1 MTGDKG
7 WFSRLVSVVSRTY
20 ITFGD
25 NGQGHVLS
33 EGEVK
38 VSDKV
43 NLKSVALVQSM
54 GFNFLFVSQLLDESF
69 EVLFRPTGSRI
80 LDSRGT

>member
-1 MTGDKG
+1 M
-7 WFSRLVSVVSRTY
+7 VSKTY

-33 EGEVK
+33 EGEIK

-43 NLKSVALVQSM
+43 TLRHFTLVQSV
-54 GFNFLFVSQLLDESF
+54 G
-69 EVLFRPTGSRI
+69 
-80 LDSRGT
+80 DSPEGPPKNRGNAA

>member
-1 MTGDKG
+1 
-7 WFSRLVSVVSRTY
+7 VVSKTY

-33 EGEVK
+33 EGEIK

-43 NLKSVALVQSM
+43 ILRPSCSTL
-54 GFNFLFVSQLLDESF
+54 GFNFLSVSQLLDESLRCCF
-69 EVLFRPTGSRI
+69 VLVVLGFWI
-80 LDSRGT
+80 LEGT